1 MNRKIIVLAIV
12 AGVLTIAG
20 LPTITAV
27 LYRLDVIPIA
37 QSIRTEY
44 LTGTTLAVI
53 LALLILLPST
63 NGPSA
68 VRRADRCPVCERPLR
83 LRGRYCPACGSR
95 VAA

>member
-1 MNRKIIVLAIV
+1 MNCKIIILATV
-12 AGVLTIAG
+12 AGILTIAG
-20 LPTITAV
+20 LPAITAM
-27 LYRLDVIPIA
+27 LYRLEVIPIA
-37 QSIRTEY
+37 QLIRTEY

-63 NGPSA
+63 YGLSVA
-68 VRRADRCPVCERPLR
+68 RRVDRCPVCEHRLR